1 MANLK
6 PKTQEFM
13 NLYKKIEKTKNILNN
28 QIGDFLKS
36 TVFRLSTSILSFVSK
51 EKQQNP
57 DLWQFPAKR
66 LEKTKQMLGE
76 KCFVDFKILS

>member
-13 NLYKKIEKTKNILNN
+13 NLYKKIEKRKNILNN

-36 TVFRLSTSILSFVSK
+36 TVFWLSTSILSSVSK
-51 EKQQNP
+51 EKQQKA
-57 DLWQFPAKR
+57 DLWQFLAKWV
-66 LEKTKQMLGE
+66 KKIKQ
-76 KCFVDFKILS
+76 KVK